1 MTKLEEKLIQ
11 LGYELFQTNDKVLIY
26 RKNNIG
32 GYLDIHLWDNKILTS
47 GVLFPLIITTEWEL
61 KNINRAF
68 NQLQKDLK
76 ELKEYEK

>member
-11 LGYELFQTNDKVLIY
+11 LGYKIFRKENDGCIIY
-26 RKNNIG
+26 RKTNIG
-32 GYLDIHLWDNKILTS
+32 GYLEIHIFDNNVFKS

-68 NQLQKDLK
+68 NQLQKDL
-76 ELKEYEK
+76 EVLKDE